1 LQYACTNRAGL
12 SRSPTSAERSSAR
25 RRFFAAVP
33 HDLLIRNDGSYLL
46 VAVLAIA
53 AGLIGVGFK
62 TVLYAMEDRVGALW
76 RGRPEWARPVVGG
89 LALGLLL
96 LALPQMYGV
105 GYPVMDSVIAGHVVF
120 GLVLVFLVGK
130 IAATSLT
137 LSIGGSGGVFA
148 PSLFIGTMTGMAFGT
163 VAHHVLG
170 PSIGPPALYAVVA
183 MGGVLG
189 SVYTTKLL
197 RRGIDIERPRRNE
210 TLARATGR

>member
-120 GLVLVFLVGK
+120 GLVLVLRVGK
-130 IAATSLT
+130 VAATSPHPVDRRIGRRVRP
-137 LSIGGSGGVFA
+137 LSVHRDDDGHGLRHRRDRA
-148 PSLFIGTMTGMAFGT
+148 TGA
-163 VAHHVLG
+163 
-170 PSIGPPALYAVVA
+170 
-183 MGGVLG
+183 
-189 SVYTTKLL
+189 LL